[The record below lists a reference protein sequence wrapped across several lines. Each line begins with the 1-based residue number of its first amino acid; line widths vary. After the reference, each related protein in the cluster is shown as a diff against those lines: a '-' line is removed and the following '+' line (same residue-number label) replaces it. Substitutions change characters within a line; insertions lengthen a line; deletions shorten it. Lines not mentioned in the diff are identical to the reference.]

1 MSTIRIKVIH
11 QKTKIIL
18 IVYDI
23 GQLTQQLRQIMLE
36 DLITARG
43 KYTFSRSLFIQ
54 IKYM

>member
-1 MSTIRIKVIH
+1 MSTIRIKVIY